1 MTFACGDVYFLSFV
15 LTGIDIYVW
24 VPQGSLVWV
33 VVVVDHTQAVTT

>member
-1 MTFACGDVYFLSFV
+1 MTFACGNVYFLSFF
-15 LTGIDIYVW
+15 TGNDMYVW